1 MQYLRLLC
9 LSPSLRLSYETVSFI
24 IYIYIYLYIYIFILI
39 YSQVVLVVKKPPAKV
54 GDLVYTGSVF
64 GWGRAPEEG
73 HGNPLWYSCL
83 ENPTDRIAWQATVY
97 RLAKS

>member
-1 MQYLRLLC
+1 M
-9 LSPSLRLSYETVSFI
+9 SPSLRLSYETVSFI
-24 IYIYIYLYIYIFILI
+24 IYIYISIYIYIFILI

-97 RLAKS
+97 RLAKSWT